1 MGLKKFFKSV
11 VSGAKKLIKAAVPIA
26 LAYFTGGMSL
36 AITTGISVLLTKSPK
51 DPGGGGGGGSGA
63 ADALG
68 TRVQLPPATQ
78 NKLPVSYGTAWVA
91 GVITDAKISTDNQT
105 MWYCLTLSE
114 TTSGTHSF
122 DRTNIYFGDKK
133 LAFDSTDQTRVVS
146 WTNSA
151 GQTVS
156 TVNGKMFVYLY
167 NNGSGSPTAGTVGSA
182 ITIMSD
188 SSIAEVNRWNGPNYT
203 AGGATAAMTNTVFAI
218 VKITYDPNVPLTNM
232 EPMKFLLTNT
242 LTKPGEVINDYLLNV
257 NYGVGLTSAE
267 VNTTSLTELDA
278 YSDELITYT
287 PAGGGAAET
296 KTRYRINGVLD
307 TNKNV
312 MTNLLDLTDCAD
324 SWLQWNEITGQW
336 GVIINRAVN
345 LTTAPVITSDQIIGG
360 VSINPLDLNS
370 CPNSIEAAYFD
381 INIRD
386 QANYYYEALTPQQRH
401 LNEPDNKLSISF
413 QYINDYVRAQYISR
427 RRIKQGRED
436 LAIQFS
442 MDYSGIQLTAGD
454 VIGVNH
460 ETYGWGPTTEF
471 PSRSP
476 KYFRISQLNEK
487 LDAEAGLSVAIT
499 AFEYN
504 EEIYDNG
511 ALADFVPLSNSG
523 VSDPSVIGAPGQITF
538 TNAIT
543 TSAIP
548 FFLVNTAAPS
558 VTANVGGFATGMEFW
573 YANTANANISSSSF
587 TLYNVQTPNQGPY
600 FTPGGAVSQPVTGLP
615 QGTYTWYSRAVN
627 QSAKSSF
634 SSPATYT
641 WVPNPTGTVTGQNFQ
656 AVFTPPFQV
665 IQRNANLTPQL
676 ASLGNVDLYGLS
688 GAAQINF
695 VDAQTDSA
703 GTFVANTWRVGGSST
718 TGYADITKNNIT
730 IANCTDGGSF
740 ATFPAPTAVGNQ
752 PISLLVPV
760 RYKDGANVIYQSP
773 PARIDYYFS
782 DAGANGIAGNSGV
795 TISSPRIYFVAPDT
809 ANVGNIS
816 VSGGSWSVG
825 TQQFVS
831 NPTVL
836 VNGTNTTFS
845 TSSISIAQ
853 GQYRYVCQA
862 NTYVSNN
869 ILDVYNIGNAWQ
881 TPQIDGGFGP
891 RGQDGTNP
899 YDFTINLSSAAFY
912 QDGSVYFPTSIP
924 MNATFSNWTV
934 GGDYRW
940 NITSGLADLTGTTF
954 GAVPQNGSIPGITVT
969 PRTGSIF
976 PIVIVLSTDAGFSK
990 SLTIPIVQR
999 GATGPAGSSG
1009 LPGPSG
1015 TRGLIPMLYVPMTI
1029 DPTTA
1034 TDTQKTTAWLTASGN
1049 LNPIDFDGATFY
1061 GPNNSNAIQ
1070 RYNSVTTPRWQTVTG
1085 LTVPGD
1091 IIASGTIQAAKLVT
1105 NSVLTNGVRSTNA
1118 TVGSLTSAGFWLDS
1132 TNGDARFGGS
1142 VSIGENLT
1150 VGGLISASAL
1160 NANTVAS
1167 SSLSRESVSRALASA
1182 TNTATQVPAFTTSTG
1197 NWPNNTRYVVP
1208 LSGAA
1213 QQIIPRASP
1222 TAGARIELDLSVQIY
1237 SATNDSYNLVELWV
1251 DSATDFYYQNIKA
1264 FAQPL
1269 AGRTDNLIWAAGTNG
1284 VYMVSADGGQNWTQ
1298 VNAATTLDEVRFLFN
1313 EAVGSFSGATRWTVT
1328 GTTTL
1333 GETVSG
1339 TYYTP
1344 SPPTGFTNSGLSN
1357 RTIYTPAYNGGV
1369 QVAASSPTLVPQQWV
1384 TADGG
1389 YVFRS
1394 INTTGSLVQETTGT
1408 NNNLKAIASNTAIQ
1422 NTNYRLVA
1430 VGSLSTIITSDR
1442 SGSGGSTATWT
1453 PRSSPLIANYT
1464 GVAYGGGTW
1473 VAVGEGGV
1481 IITSSDGSSWTQQSS
1496 GVFETLYGAAYSG
1509 GRWIVVGAG
1518 EVILTSTNGGVTWTS
1533 IASPAGLTGTRTF
1546 YTVTY
1551 HTASGR
1557 WNIGGDACILNSS
1570 TGTSFNIA
1578 VNFGISQSS
1587 SRSRIWYQGSNSDV
1601 NSTTQPPA
1609 NQRITNNSVVSAS
1622 LVYQGPD
1629 PSAGQYYAA
1638 NVLQTFYL
1646 VVGNLSSVRPY
1657 YTNPRLTIR
1666 EVLK

>member
-36 AITTGISVLLTKSPK
+36 AITTGLSVLLSKSPK
-51 DPGGGGGGGSGA
+51 DPGGGGGGGGS

-122 DRTNIYFGDKK
+122 DRSNIYFGDKK
-133 LAFDSTDQTRVVS
+133 LAFDGTDQTRVVS

-167 NNGSGSPTAGTVGSA
+167 NNGSGSPTAGTSGTAIDIMSNSA
-182 ITIMSD
+182 I
-188 SSIAEVNRWNGPNYT
+188 AEANRWNGPNYT

-232 EPMKFLLTNT
+232 EPMKFLMTNT
-242 LTKPGEVINDYLLNV
+242 LIKPGEVINDYLQNAR
-257 NYGVGLTSAE
+257 YGVGLTVAE
-267 VNTTSLTELDA
+267 VNTASLTELDA

-287 PAGGGAAET
+287 PAGGGAAQT

-345 LTTAPVITSDQIIGG
+345 LTTAPVVTSDQIIGG

-386 QANYYYEALTPQQRH
+386 QANYYYEALTQAQRH

-436 LAIQFS
+436 LAIQFT

-460 ETYGWGPTTEF
+460 ETYGWGPTAQNPTQ
-471 PSRSP
+471 SP

-548 FFLVNTAAPS
+548 FFLVNTAAPT
-558 VTANVGGFATGMEFW
+558 VTANVGGFTTGMEFW

-641 WVPNPTGTVTGQNFQ
+641 WNPNPTGTVTGQNFQ
-656 AVFTPPFQV
+656 AAFTPPFQV
-665 IQRNANLTPQL
+665 IQRNANLVPQL
-676 ASLGNVDLYGLS
+676 ASLGNIELYGLS

-703 GTFVANTWRVGGSST
+703 GSFVANTWRVGGSST

-730 IANCTDGGSF
+730 IANCTDGGTF
-740 ATFPAPTAVGNQ
+740 ATFPAPTAVGSQ
-752 PISLLVPV
+752 PISMLVPV

-782 DAGANGIAGNSGV
+782 DAGANGVAGSSGV
-795 TISSPRIYFVAPDT
+795 TISSPRIYFLAPDT
-809 ANVGNIS
+809 ANIGNIS

-825 TQQFVS
+825 TQQFTS

-836 VNGTNTTFS
+836 VNGSNTTFS
-845 TSSISIAQ
+845 TSAVSVAQ
-853 GQYRYVCQA
+853 GTLRYVATA

-869 ILDVYNIGNAWQ
+869 ILDVYNIGNNWQ

-899 YDFTINLSSAAFY
+899 YDFTLNVASAAFY
-912 QDGSVYFPTSIP
+912 LDGSVYSPGSLP
-924 MNATFSNWTV
+924 VSATFSNWTI

-940 NITSGLADLTGTTF
+940 QITAGLADLNGTTF
-954 GAVPQNGSIPGITVT
+954 GAVPQNGTIPGVTVV
-969 PRTGSIF
+969 PRTGS
-976 PIVIVLSTDAGFSK
+976 VNAIVLLLTTDAGFSK
-990 SLTIPIVQR
+990 SLTIPIVAR
-999 GATGPAGSSG
+999 GQQGPAGGAG

-1034 TDTQKTTAWLTASGN
+1034 TDTQKTTAWLAASGN

-1118 TVGSLTSAGFWLDS
+1118 TVGDNNSVGFWLDS
-1132 TNGDARFGGS
+1132 TNGDARFAGS

-1150 VGGLISASAL
+1150 VGQLISASTL
-1160 NANTVAS
+1160 NAGVVTSTNIQ
-1167 SSLSRESVSRALASA
+1167 RESVSRIQVGN
-1182 TNTATQVPAFTTSTG
+1182 TNGSFQVVTFSSSPG
-1197 NWPNNTRYVVP
+1197 NWPNNTRYIVP
-1208 LSGAA
+1208 LSGAS
-1213 QQIIPRASP
+1213 QEIIPRASP
-1222 TAGARIELDLSVQIY
+1222 STGARIELDFTVQIY

-1251 DSATDFYYQNIKA
+1251 DRADNFYNQNIRA
-1264 FAQPL
+1264 FAAPYF
-1269 AGRTDNLIWAAGTNG
+1269 GRTDNLLWAAGANG
-1284 VYMVSADGGQNWTQ
+1284 VYLVSTNGGQNWTQ
-1298 VNAATTLDEVRFLFN
+1298 VNAQTTLDEIRFIYN
-1313 EAVGSFSGATRWTVT
+1313 ESANPFLGSTRFTLVAA
-1328 GTTTL
+1328 TTL
-1333 GETVSG
+1333 GEICYAS
-1339 TYYTP
+1339 YYTP
-1344 SPPTGFTNSGLSN
+1344 VPPQNYNNTGLSQ
-1357 RTIYTPAYNGGV
+1357 IYTGTNAFNGGV
-1369 QVAASSPTLVPQQWV
+1369 QVVNSANIPYSTQWV
-1384 TADGG
+1384 TADSGIIRRGQGG
-1389 YVFRS
+1389 YFV
-1394 INTTGSLVQETTGT
+1394 IETTGT
-1408 NNNLKAIASNTAIQ
+1408 NNDLKAVAANTPTQ

-1430 VGSLSTIITSDR
+1430 VGSLSTILTSDR
-1442 SGSGGSTATWT
+1442 SGQGVQTAVWT
-1453 PRSSPLIANYT
+1453 ARTSPTISNYS
-1464 GVAYGGGTW
+1464 GVAYGNGVW
-1473 VAVGEGGV
+1473 VAVGSGGV
-1481 IITSSDGSSWTQQSS
+1481 IITSSDGSTWAQRTSNIFDNINA
-1496 GVFETLYGAAYSG
+1496 VAYGN
-1509 GRWIVVGAG
+1509 GRWIAVGNNLQ
-1518 EVILTSTNGGVTWTS
+1518 ILTSTDNGVTWTS
-1533 IASPAGLTGTRTF
+1533 VSPPSISGSRNLYA
-1546 YTVTY
+1546 VTY
-1551 HTASGR
+1551 HLASGR
-1557 WNIGGDACILNSS
+1557 WNIGGDACVFNSS
-1570 TGTSFNIA
+1570 SGTSWTVA
-1578 VNFGISQSS
+1578 VDLGASQVST
-1587 SRSRIWYQGSNSDV
+1587 RSRLWFQGSNVDQ
-1601 NSTTQPPA
+1601 NSTAQPPV
-1609 NQRITNNSVVSAS
+1609 NQRIVNNSVVTGALSDVGFTQNAK
-1622 LVYQGPD
+1622 VTY
-1629 PSAGQYYAA
+1629 
-1638 NVLQTFYL
+1638 YL
-1646 VVGNLSSVRPY
+1646 VVGNLAGTKPY

>member
-36 AITTGISVLLTKSPK
+36 AITTGLSVLLSKSPK
-51 DPGGGGGGGSGA
+51 DPGGGGGGGGS

-122 DRTNIYFGDKK
+122 DRSNIYFGDKK
-133 LAFDSTDQTRVVS
+133 LTFDGTDQTRVVS

-151 GQTVS
+151 GQTVT

-167 NNGSGSPTAGTVGSA
+167 NNGSGSPTAGTSGSA
-182 ITIMSD
+182 IDIMSN
-188 SSIAEVNRWNGPNYT
+188 SAIAEANRWNGPNYT

-242 LTKPGEVINDYLLNV
+242 LTKPGEVLNDYLQNAR
-257 NYGVGLTSAE
+257 YGVGLTASE
-267 VNTTSLTELDA
+267 VNTQSLTELDA

-287 PAGGGAAET
+287 PAGGGAAQT

-345 LTTAPVITSDQIIGG
+345 LTTAPVVTSDQIIGG

-386 QANYYYEALTPQQRH
+386 QANYYYEALTQAQRH
-401 LNEPDNKLSISF
+401 LNEPDNKLSVSF

-436 LAIQFS
+436 LAIQFT

-460 ETYGWGPTTEF
+460 ETYGWGPTVQNPTQ
-471 PSRSP
+471 SP
-476 KYFRISQLNEK
+476 KYFRISQINEK

-548 FFLVNTAAPS
+548 YFLVNTAAPT

-600 FTPGGAVSQPVTGLP
+600 FTPGGAVSQPVTQLP
-615 QGTYTWYSRAVN
+615 AGTYTWYSRAVN

-634 SSPATYT
+634 SAPATYT
-641 WVPNPTGTVTGQNFQ
+641 WNPNPTGTVTGQNFQ

-665 IQRNANLTPQL
+665 IQRNANLVPQL
-676 ASLGNVDLYGLS
+676 ASLGNVELYGLS

-703 GTFVANTWRVGGSST
+703 GSFVANTWRVGGSST

-730 IANCTDGGSF
+730 VGNCTDGGNF
-740 ATFPAPTAVGNQ
+740 ATFPAPSAVGSQ

-760 RYKDGANVIYQSP
+760 RYKDGANVVYQSP

-795 TISSPRIYFVAPDT
+795 TISSPRIYFLAPDT

-825 TQQFVS
+825 TQQFTS

-836 VNGTNTTFS
+836 VNGSNTTFS
-845 TSSISIAQ
+845 TSAVSVAQ
-853 GQYRYVCQA
+853 GTLRYVATA

-869 ILDVYNIGNAWQ
+869 ILDVYNIGNNWQ

-899 YDFTINLSSAAFY
+899 YDFTLNVASAAFY
-912 QDGSVYFPTSIP
+912 LDGSVYSPGSLP
-924 MNATFSNWTV
+924 VSATFSNWTI

-940 NITSGLADLTGTTF
+940 QITAGLADLNGTTF
-954 GAVPQNGSIPGITVT
+954 GAVPQNGTIPGVTVV
-969 PRTGSIF
+969 PRTGS
-976 PIVIVLSTDAGFSK
+976 VNAIVLLLTTDAGFSK
-990 SLTIPIVQR
+990 SLTIPIVAR
-999 GATGPAGSSG
+999 GQQGPAGGAG

-1034 TDTQKTTAWLTASGN
+1034 TDTQKTTAWLAASGN

-1118 TVGSLTSAGFWLDS
+1118 TVGDNNSVGFWLDS
-1132 TNGDARFGGS
+1132 TNGDARFAGS

-1150 VGGLISASAL
+1150 VGQLISASTL
-1160 NANTVAS
+1160 NANVVTSTNIKDLA
-1167 SSLSRESVSRALASA
+1167 VSRILVGTTSGSI
-1182 TNTATQVPAFTTSTG
+1182 QVPAFTTSTG
-1197 NWPNNTRYVVP
+1197 NWPNNTRYIVP

-1213 QQIIPRASP
+1213 QQLIPRASP
-1222 TAGARIELDLSVQIY
+1222 STGARIELDFSVQIY
-1237 SATNDSYNLVELWV
+1237 STNDTYNLVELWV
-1251 DSATDFYYQNIKA
+1251 DRADNFYSQNIRTFTA
-1264 FAQPL
+1264 PYF
-1269 AGRTDNLIWAAGTNG
+1269 GRTDNLLWAAGANG
-1284 VYMVSADGGQNWTQ
+1284 VYIVSTNGGQSWTQ
-1298 VNAATTLDEVRFLFN
+1298 VNAQTTLDEVRFIFN
-1313 EAVGSFSGATRWTVT
+1313 EAVAAFLGSTRFTISGA
-1328 GTTTL
+1328 TTL
-1333 GETVSG
+1333 GEIVTAQ
-1339 TYYTP
+1339 YYTP
-1344 SPPTGFTNSGLSN
+1344 APPQNYNNTGLSQ
-1357 RTIYTPAYNGGV
+1357 IYQGTLTYNGGV
-1369 QVAASSPTLVPQQWV
+1369 QVVNSTNIPYSTQWV
-1384 TADGG
+1384 TAD
-1389 YVFRS
+1389 
-1394 INTTGSLVQETTGT
+1394 TGIIRRGQGTYFVTETTGT
-1408 NNNLKAIASNTAIQ
+1408 NNDLKAVAANTPTQ

-1430 VGSLSTIITSDR
+1430 VGSLSTIISSDR
-1442 SGSGGSTATWT
+1442 SGQGTATAVWT
-1453 PRSSPLIANYT
+1453 ARSSPTVSNFAGVAFGNGVWVAVGSSGVIVTSSDGASWTQRTSNTFDNLNA
-1464 GVAYGGGTW
+1464 VAYGGGRW
-1473 VAVGEGGV
+1473 IAVG
-1481 IITSSDGSSWTQQSS
+1481 DNLQ
-1496 GVFETLYGAAYSG
+1496 
-1509 GRWIVVGAG
+1509 
-1518 EVILTSTNGGVTWTS
+1518 ILTSTDAVTWTS
-1533 IASPAGLTGTRTF
+1533 VSAPAITGSRNL
-1546 YTVTY
+1546 YAVTY
-1551 HTASGR
+1551 HISSGR
-1557 WNIGGDACILNSS
+1557 WNIGGDACVFNSS
-1570 TGTSFNIA
+1570 SGTSYSVA
-1578 VNFGISQSS
+1578 LDLGSS
-1587 SRSRIWYQGSNSDV
+1587 SAATRSRIWFQGSNVDV
-1601 NSTTQPPA
+1601 NSTAQPPV
-1609 NQRITNNSVVSAS
+1609 NQRIVNNAVVTGA
-1622 LVYQGPD
+1622 LADQGYT
-1629 PSAGQYYAA
+1629 AGRFTTY
-1638 NVLQTFYL
+1638 YL
-1646 VVGNLSSVRPY
+1646 VVGNLAGTRPY